1 MAIAMGREEIGKG
14 LIADMREQKR
24 QLTWNGA
31 PIATAI
37 TLQANRGTAGK
48 GSLMDELLR
57 VAGFRNLAA
66 ELGIPAYGRI
76 ALEEVLVNQ
85 PGLLVLDGAANANP
99 ARATEFVDHHA
110 LLALAGKTRLVSLP
124 IRVFDLRR
132 AGEFRG
138 DPLARGGAAVN
149 RWLILLVVALYL
161 LSLAVGPAWWPWR
174 LGNEVGW
181 AIVWELRV
189 PRATL
194 GLLIGGVLGLSGAV
208 LQGWL
213 RNPLA
218 EPGVIGVSACA
229 GFAAVCAFYS
239 GLAAAFVLALPL
251 AGIAGAGIAVALLMG
266 AVRSG
271 TGTVSLLL
279 MGVAINAIAAALIS
293 LVLAMSPNP
302 FAYQEISLWL
312 AGSIVDRDLRY
323 LAIAAPFMIAGAAIV
338 LGAGRWLDALSLG
351 EDTARS
357 LGVDTKSLGLR
368 LTLGVG
374 LMVGAATSVAGIIG
388 FVGLIAPHVV
398 RARVDFRP
406 GATLVPSMLVGAA
419 LVLIADIAVRLL
431 PTAYELQLGV
441 FTSLVGA
448 PFLVRAVR
456 KARSAWLAA

>member
-1 MAIAMGREEIGKG
+1 M
-14 LIADMREQKR
+14 
-24 QLTWNGA
+24 
-31 PIATAI
+31 
-37 TLQANRGTAGK
+37 NR
-48 GSLMDELLR
+48 SL
-57 VAGFRNLAA
+57 
-66 ELGIPAYGRI
+66 
-76 ALEEVLVNQ
+76 
-85 PGLLVLDGAANANP
+85 
-99 ARATEFVDHHA
+99 
-110 LLALAGKTRLVSLP
+110 LLALA
-124 IRVFDLRR
+124 
-132 AGEFRG
+132 
-138 DPLARGGAAVN
+138 
-149 RWLILLVVALYL
+149 LLVVALYA
-161 LSLAVGPAWWPWR
+161 LSLAVGPVWWPWR
-174 LGNEVGW
+174 LGDQVGW

-194 GLLIGGVLGLSGAV
+194 GLLIGGALGLSGAV

-239 GLAAAFVLALPL
+239 GLAAAFTLALPL
-251 AGIAGAGIAVALLMG
+251 AGILGAAVAVALLMR

-279 MGVAINAIAAALIS
+279 MGVAINAIAAAAIA
-293 LVLAMSPNP
+293 LVLALSPNP

-323 LAIAAPFMIAGAAIV
+323 LAIAAPFMLMGGAMV

-357 LGVDTKSLGLR
+357 LGADTKSLGLR

-374 LMVGAATSVAGIIG
+374 LMVGAATSVAGVIG
-388 FVGLIAPHVV
+388 FVGLVAPHLV
-398 RARVDFRP
+398 RAQAGYRP
-406 GATLVPSMLVGAA
+406 GGILVPSMLMGAV
-419 LVLIADIAVRLL
+419 LVLAADIVVRLL

-448 PFLVRAVR
+448 PFLVRAIR
-456 KARSAWLAA
+456 KARAAWLAA

>member
-1 MAIAMGREEIGKG
+1 M
-14 LIADMREQKR
+14 
-24 QLTWNGA
+24 
-31 PIATAI
+31 
-37 TLQANRGTAGK
+37 
-48 GSLMDELLR
+48 
-57 VAGFRNLAA
+57 
-66 ELGIPAYGRI
+66 
-76 ALEEVLVNQ
+76 
-85 PGLLVLDGAANANP
+85 
-99 ARATEFVDHHA
+99 
-110 LLALAGKTRLVSLP
+110 
-124 IRVFDLRR
+124 
-132 AGEFRG
+132 
-138 DPLARGGAAVN
+138 N
-149 RWLILLVVALYL
+149 RWLLLLVAMLYL
-161 LSLAVGPAWWPWR
+161 VSLAVGPAWWPWR
-174 LGNEVGW
+174 LGTEVGW
-181 AIVWELRV
+181 TIVWELRV

-194 GLLIGGVLGLSGAV
+194 GMLIGGVLGLSGAV

-239 GLAAAFVLALPL
+239 GLGAAFVLALPL
-251 AGIAGAGIAVALLMG
+251 AGIAGAALAVALLMG
-266 AVRSG
+266 AVRAG

-293 LVLAMSPNP
+293 LVLALSPNP

-323 LAIAAPFMIAGAAIV
+323 LAIAAPFMILGAAIV

-357 LGVDTKSLGLR
+357 LGADTRSLGLR

-374 LMVGAATSVAGIIG
+374 LMVGAATSVAGVVG
-388 FVGLIAPHVV
+388 FVGLIAPHLV

-419 LVLIADIAVRLL
+419 LVLGADIVVRLL
-431 PTAYELQLGV
+431 PTASELQLGV

-456 KARSAWLAA
+456 KAHVAWLAT

>member
-1 MAIAMGREEIGKG
+1 M
-14 LIADMREQKR
+14 KR
-24 QLTWNGA
+24 W
-31 PIATAI
+31 
-37 TLQANRGTAGK
+37 
-48 GSLMDELLR
+48 LLLL
-57 VAGFRNLAA
+57 V
-66 ELGIPAYGRI
+66 I
-76 ALEEVLVNQ
+76 AL
-85 PGLLVLDGAANANP
+85 
-99 ARATEFVDHHA
+99 F
-110 LLALAGKTRLVSLP
+110 
-124 IRVFDLRR
+124 
-132 AGEFRG
+132 
-138 DPLARGGAAVN
+138 
-149 RWLILLVVALYL
+149 L

-229 GFAAVCAFYS
+229 GLAAVCAFYS
-239 GLAAAFVLALPL
+239 GLAAAFSLALPL
-251 AGIAGAGIAVALLMG
+251 AGVAGAAMAVALLMA

-271 TGTVSLLL
+271 AGTVSLLL

-293 LVLAMSPNP
+293 LVLALSPNP

-323 LAIAAPFMIAGAAIV
+323 LAIAAPFMILGAAIV

-357 LGVDTKSLGLR
+357 LGADTKSLGLR

-374 LMVGAATSVAGIIG
+374 MMVGAATSVAGIIG
-388 FVGLIAPHVV
+388 FVGLIAPHLI
-398 RARVDFRP
+398 RSRVSFRP

-419 LVLIADIAVRLL
+419 LVQAADIAVRLL
-431 PTAYELQLGV
+431 PTSYELQLGV
-441 FTSLVGA
+441 VTSLVGA

-456 KARSAWLAA
+456 KARAAWLAA